1 MAISLVLLES
11 CSVPLSHLTRLVAV
25 LLYVVLAW
33 LAAVTRTDMFGDR
46 ETVSTNMFGQ
56 TTVVDQVMLAFGSV
70 G

>member
-1 MAISLVLLES
+1 M
-11 CSVPLSHLTRLVAV
+11 PLSQVTLLVSV

-33 LAAVTRTDMFGDR
+33 LAPVTRTDMFGDR